1 MPWST
6 LMPDALAPDGSNS
19 SRGNSTREFGATRMV
34 LLSSNST
41 SATPFP
47 VFSGA
52 PSVTGKLAM
61 ASSRPLPVLRSSWTS
76 PLTSLRRT
84 MRTLELADTGTEG
97 SAVVVAASSPF
108 GAAGATGS
116 CALDDSAKSVK
127 PNRAVVLIAELVFTS
142 ASFSI
147 PAGDFSCVL
156 TLRKEGDFPAWLPAR
171 QGNATDV

>member
-1 MPWST
+1 
-6 LMPDALAPDGSNS
+6 
-19 SRGNSTREFGATRMV
+19 
-34 LLSSNST
+34 
-41 SATPFP
+41 
-47 VFSGA
+47 
-52 PSVTGKLAM
+52 
-61 ASSRPLPVLRSSWTS
+61 
-76 PLTSLRRT
+76 

-97 SAVVVAASSPF
+97 SAVVVAASSLL

-156 TLRKEGDFPAWLPAR
+156 TLWKEGDFPARLPAR
-171 QGNATDV
+171 QGNATDVSTFTVLSARSLFTT